1 MAATALSI
9 IKEKVLAYH
18 KRMNAIVN
26 FLSAQNA
33 PSNINNINKQK
44 EHLGFYIDKKSLK
57 RLNQIIALEN
67 CNSLAVMFG
76 IGEAD
81 NPTQMTACI
90 FGVDENRNILPQHK
104 INQTKSSRLDKD
116 TPPVDGEDT
125 WPPPNDGLQLNLT
138 TGNNFSSNYFT
149 LASSRKELS
158 AYFE

>member
-1 MAATALSI
+1 MAATPLSI

-26 FLSAQNA
+26 FLSTQNA
-33 PSNINNINKQK
+33 PSNINNTDKHQ
-44 EHLGFYIDKKSLK
+44 EHLGFYIDKKALK
-57 RLNQIIALEN
+57 RLNQIMALKN

-81 NPTQMTACI
+81 NPTQMTACV
-90 FGVDENRNILPQHK
+90 FGVDENRNILTQHK
-104 INQTKSSRLDKD
+104 MNQNKSSRLDKD

-125 WPPPNDGLQLNLT
+125 WPPPNDGLQLNVT
-138 TGNNFSSNYFT
+138 QGNNYSSNYFT
-149 LASSRKELS
+149 LATARKELS